1 MLDKLRQA
9 YKALTYSQGFFGAS
23 APSSQAPNAQ
33 CSLARSPPHAAV
45 SRTETADIH
54 HVKGYK
60 MLPAEPFPDPDYEQ
74 QGCSV
79 AELAAASLSPVEG
92 ARVIPSLGKLHPRLA
107 ERDCAPGGSCPEAA
121 RLLQDSCCHHLQ
133 KDFWGQGRIPPVQEQ
148 RKAGINGSRP
158 MLLCLGSYLEH
169 S

>member
-107 ERDCAPGGSCPEAA
+107 AAGLCSWRFLPWGCQAAPGFLLSSPPEGFLGSG
-121 RLLQDSCCHHLQ
+121 QDSTCA
-133 KDFWGQGRIPPVQEQ
+133 R
-148 RKAGINGSRP
+148 AA
-158 MLLCLGSYLEH
+158 
-169 S
+169 